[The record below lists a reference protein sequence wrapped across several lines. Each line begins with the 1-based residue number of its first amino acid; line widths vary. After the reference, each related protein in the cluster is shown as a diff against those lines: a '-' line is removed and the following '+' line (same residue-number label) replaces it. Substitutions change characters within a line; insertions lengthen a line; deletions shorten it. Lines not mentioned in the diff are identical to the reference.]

1 MARILRRPAARD
13 DLVAIW
19 AYIAADSVHYADD
32 TMDRIEQCL
41 HILADGPRMGRSRP
55 ELRDGLRSFV
65 IGNYV
70 IFYEPLDDGIDVIRV
85 LHGARDAASALSR
98 R

>member
-19 AYIAADSVHYADD
+19 AYIAADSIHYADD
-32 TMDRIEQCL
+32 TIDRIEQRL
-41 HILADGPRMGRSRP
+41 QTLADGPLMGRARP
-55 ELRDGLRSFV
+55 ELRDRLRSFV

-70 IFYEPLDDGIDVIRV
+70 AFYEPLDDGIDVIRV
-85 LHGARDAASALSR
+85 LHGARDAAAELSR